1 MENLEKF
8 KSLASNDAFLE
19 KLISAKDDE
28 EIKACFK
35 EQGVEISDKELET
48 FKEEFKKRAS
58 SETGK
63 LSDEGLEEIVGGLS
77 VRKGTSD
84 GAFAGSITGASF
96 GALAGVV
103 IGSIH
108 AAEHDTT
115 TATRT
120 HKWYNCDTHKLEDI
134 QDTYE
139 THRPSYAGA
148 KIFFKDFLKY
158 TAAGAIA
165 GTGIGAGIGA
175 ASGKVSE
182 WKNQK

>member
-58 SETGK
+58 SEARK
-63 LSDEGLEEIVGGLS
+63 LSDEGLEEIAGGYNVREGTVGGMPWGAGF
-77 VRKGTSD
+77 GT
-84 GAFAGSITGASF
+84 AF
-96 GALAGVV
+96 GALAGAV
-103 IGSIH
+103 IGGIH
-108 AAEHDTT
+108 AKEHDTT
-115 TATRT
+115 TVTNNVRKYNYRT
-120 HKWYNCDTHKLEDI
+120 GEYDYKQE
-134 QDTYE
+134 TYE

-165 GTGIGAGIGA
+165 GTGLGAGIGA

>member
-35 EQGVEISDKELET
+35 EQGVEISDKELEI

-58 SETGK
+58 SEVGK
-63 LSDEGLEEIVGGLS
+63 LSDEGLEEIAGGS
-77 VRKGTSD
+77 NFRESTVDGMKYGMGIGTV
-84 GAFAGSITGASF
+84 F
-96 GALAGVV
+96 GALAGAV
-103 IGSIH
+103 IGGLH
-108 AAEHDTT
+108 ATEHDTT
-115 TATRT
+115 TVTRT
-120 HKWYNCDTHKLEDI
+120 GWSGSQYTE
-134 QDTYE
+134 E
-139 THRPSYAGA
+139 VHRSSHAGA

-165 GTGIGAGIGA
+165 GTGLGAGIGA
-175 ASGKVSE
+175 ASGALSE
-182 WKNQK
+182 WKKK